1 MEIRL
6 NIYPQS
12 FLDKKEERLLS
23 LRYGIE
29 SLLQLSVLQGDMIDT
44 FGSKYANKTMK
55 DVLIIVFSDTW
66 DEKDHE

>member
-6 NIYPQS
+6 YIYPQS

-23 LRYGIE
+23 FRYGIE

-44 FGSKYANKTMK
+44 FESKYANKTMK
-55 DVLIIVFSDTW
+55 DVLIMVFSGTQ
-66 DEKDHE
+66 DEKYHE

>member
-29 SLLQLSVLQGDMIDT
+29 SLL
-44 FGSKYANKTMK
+44 
-55 DVLIIVFSDTW
+55 
-66 DEKDHE
+66 